1 MAVIGV
7 DLGGTKLLGVLADGG
22 EVKADAKQKTPT
34 QGGPLAV
41 VDAIVSLVSG
51 LGGPKAADAMGVGA
65 PGLIVPG
72 TGVVAR
78 APNLPGWVDPF
89 ALGAALSDLLDG
101 IPVAIDNDVNV
112 AALAEH
118 RLGAAK
124 GESDVLAVFVGTGV
138 GGGLIL
144 RGKAVEGATGAAGE
158 LGHTIVQDGGREC
171 GCGKLGHV
179 EAYAGRGEGP

>member
-1 MAVIGV
+1 MTVIGV

-41 VDAIVSLVSG
+41 VDAIVSLVNG
-51 LGGPKAADAMGVGA
+51 LGGPKAADALGVGA

-78 APNLPGWVDPF
+78 APNLPGWVEPF

-138 GGGLIL
+138 GGSVIL
-144 RGKAVEGATGAAGE
+144 DGE
-158 LGHTIVQDGGREC
+158 LRH
-171 GCGKLGHV
+171 
-179 EAYAGRGEGP
+179 GPSGLACDVDHDVVRA